1 MALDRTWYNALI
13 DDDGSN
19 TVGTVWGKDDIKNLL
34 DSVDVEI
41 ARVNSGRLAWTPSF
55 YTAEGVPISGG
66 SRTGT
71 YLIVGDI
78 VMWSTYNVN
87 LNVPVVTGNLQMTLP
102 PKAPAFDSAD
112 TATIR
117 IYVPT
122 LGDKIGY
129 VSHRATGYLDVVNP
143 GGNFP
148 AGAGHVIGQGFY
160 FWR

>member
-41 ARVNSGRLAWTPSF
+41 ARLSGGRLAYTPAF

-66 SRTGT
+66 SRAGW
-71 YLIVGDI
+71 YVMSGDL
-78 VMWSTYNVN
+78 VLWSVYNVN
-87 LNVPVVTGNLQMTLP
+87 LNVPAITGYLQMTLP
-102 PKAPAFDSAD
+102 PKVPILDSIETVAL
-112 TATIR
+112 R
-117 IYVPT
+117 LYVPT
-122 LGDKIGY
+122 IGDKMGFG
-129 VSHRATGYLDVVNP
+129 SHRSTGYLDVVNP

-148 AGAGHVIGQGFY
+148 AGAGHVMAQGFY